1 MIRLLHETE
10 TKLIKDDPVRP
21 HISVEWRT
29 DNEREVYVL
38 ESEKVHPYNH
48 HNIDAVICVAYM
60 NSVPINEQELMNL
73 DLSVNPNIAIF
84 YTVWSY
90 RKGSGRKIINDITNI
105 IKEKHPNID
114 RFVTMSPK
122 TEMAKNFHTNNGA
135 ILIAENTDS
144 YNFEY
149 KF

>member
-1 MIRLLHETE
+1 
-10 TKLIKDDPVRP
+10 
-21 HISVEWRT
+21 
-29 DNEREVYVL
+29 
-38 ESEKVHPYNH
+38 
-48 HNIDAVICVAYM
+48 M

-73 DLSVNPNIAIF
+73 DLSSNPSIAIF

-90 RKGSGRKIINDITNI
+90 RKGSGRKIINDIANI
-105 IKEKHPNID
+105 IKYKHPNID

-135 ILIAENTDS
+135 ILIAENSDS